1 MLEQQRIDYLSA
13 MGITQWMP
21 RAVLPHAATPRWL
34 SDVAQAPEA
43 NVGRLQQP
51 SRGANAPVAAADLL
65 SGFAVKAKT
74 STAEPVRVT
83 SPSAPDSK
91 VITPE
96 VKSSVGAIDDK
107 VRDLS
112 VDNLASS
119 PGIPPRFQL
128 HFLRVSGGGIW
139 ICDQSV
145 APEHLR
151 RFAHRVLK
159 GMQQPMDLLP
169 VPVKFNWPFIES
181 KHDDQSEPVALQ
193 ALNAQWR
200 FFADQGVSYVLTF
213 GDDSRLWLAR
223 IGVQSHYHHP
233 QFIDML
239 SNASDKR
246 QLWQALRTIPAH

>member
-21 RAVLPHAATPRWL
+21 RAALPHAPAPRWL
-34 SDVAQAPEA
+34 PNVEQAVSAKAPT
-43 NVGRLQQP
+43 LQQP

-65 SGFAVKAKT
+65 SGFAAKAKT
-74 STAEPVRVT
+74 ATAEPVKTILVSSSADQVVT
-83 SPSAPDSK
+83 SDNQSYVVVSDS
-91 VITPE
+91 E
-96 VKSSVGAIDDK
+96 VEN
-107 VRDLS
+107 LS
-112 VDNLASS
+112 VDSQTVSANT
-119 PGIPPRFQL
+119 PPRFQL

-200 FFADQGVSYVLTF
+200 FFADQGVSYILTF
-213 GDDSRLWLAR
+213 GDDSRRWLAR

-233 QFIDML
+233 QFTDML

>member
-21 RAVLPHAATPRWL
+21 RAALPHAPAPRWL
-34 SDVAQAPEA
+34 PNAGHAINT
-43 NVGRLQQP
+43 NVRALQQP
-51 SRGANAPVAAADLL
+51 NRSANAPVAAADLL

-74 STAEPVRVT
+74 SMVEPDNEAL
-83 SPSAPDSK
+83 SSALDSK
-91 VITPE
+91 VINTE
-96 VKSSVGAIDDK
+96 TKSNIGVSDDK
-107 VRDLS
+107 IRDLS

-213 GDDSRLWLAR
+213 GDDSRRWLAR